1 MAHFGLIHFLD
12 KKSQKKL
19 NYFLQI
25 VTYKKINNIIFY
37 ETLKAQAKNLSQKF
51 KTIFKILFSG

>member
-25 VTYKKINNIIFY
+25 VTYTKINNIIFY
-37 ETLKAQAKNLSQKF
+37 QL
-51 KTIFKILFSG
+51 IFVLYMNYI